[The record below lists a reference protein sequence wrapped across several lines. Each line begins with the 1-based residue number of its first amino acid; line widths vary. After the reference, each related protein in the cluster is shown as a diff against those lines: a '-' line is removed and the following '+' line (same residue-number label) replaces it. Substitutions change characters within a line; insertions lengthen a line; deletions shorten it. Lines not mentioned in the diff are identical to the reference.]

1 MPVSGFEPEKHSPFW
16 SAVVRRGIM
25 QCFSS
30 RPTDKKIKM
39 LEQDSWLPVNLNQNR
54 IIRSQPQLLATQLLY
69 GREEWLPPNGYSHQ
83 LLKQRFVRFLRGYGL
98 ANPCFFN
105 FMLILTSNRTC
116 CFSAYKCVLYGQA
129 THLFSHQTSLL
140 KFKELYL
147 SCYLRR
153 NIISFCKYT
162 NFFFKKQK

>member
-16 SAVVRRGIM
+16 NVVVRRGMM

-54 IIRSQPQLLATQLLY
+54 IVQSQPQLLATQLLY

-83 LLKQRFVRFLRGYGL
+83 VLNNDLSVSYEAMDWPTHAFSTLCLFWPLTAPVAFQRTNV
-98 ANPCFFN
+98 CF
-105 FMLILTSNRTC
+105 MGRLPIY
-116 CFSAYKCVLYGQA
+116 SAIKHLY
-129 THLFSHQTSLL
+129 
-140 KFKELYL
+140 
-147 SCYLRR
+147 
-153 NIISFCKYT
+153 
-162 NFFFKKQK
+162 

>member
-16 SAVVRRGIM
+16 NVVVRRGMM

-54 IIRSQPQLLATQLLY
+54 IVQSQPQLLATQLLY

-83 LLKQRFVRFLRGYGL
+83 VLNNDLSVSYEAMDWPTHAFSTLCLFWPLTAPVAFQRTNVCFMSRLLIY
-98 ANPCFFN
+98 
-105 FMLILTSNRTC
+105 
-116 CFSAYKCVLYGQA
+116 SAIKHLY
-129 THLFSHQTSLL
+129 
-140 KFKELYL
+140 
-147 SCYLRR
+147 
-153 NIISFCKYT
+153 
-162 NFFFKKQK
+162 